1 MTREEWLQHAVEMI
15 DVNIF
20 GGELDTF
27 NRKYQID
34 CGICPG
40 KKLTNTIQPYDGED
54 VKLEDFFPTT
64 ISVSHKIK
72 DPIEMLGN
80 LARECVF
87 AFFNEKKINK
97 KTKKLFNKFYFDA
110 PYTSYHPTEI
120 LKEMILDVYNNMV
133 KTHGEFPGV
142 AVVTYPKANNKANK
156 NTVVMFCPDC
166 GYEIKVTKKVY
177 NKYGMRT
184 PVCVCGTNMAVDC
197 EDENSEDTK
206 G

>member
-142 AVVTYPKANNKANK
+142 AVVTYPKTNNKANK